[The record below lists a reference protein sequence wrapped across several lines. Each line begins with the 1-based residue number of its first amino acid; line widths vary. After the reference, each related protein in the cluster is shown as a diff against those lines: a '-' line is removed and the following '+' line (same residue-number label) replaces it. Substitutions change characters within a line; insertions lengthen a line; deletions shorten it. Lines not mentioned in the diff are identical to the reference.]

1 MDDLYDKAPD
11 LEKKRELI
19 IIPTTCGT
27 GSEVT
32 NISIMARTRIGTKLG
47 LVSPAMYADYAVLI
61 PQLLEGLPFK
71 VFAASSID
79 AWSTRWSPPCPPRP
93 PPTPSSLAI
102 RPLR

>member
-1 MDDLYDKAPD
+1 MTRPPPW
-11 LEKKRELI
+11 I
-19 IIPTTCGT
+19 SSGSWCIIPTTCGT

-71 VFAASSID
+71 RV
-79 AWSTRWSPPCPPRP
+79 RRQLHRRPGPRGGV
-93 PPTPSSLAI
+93 
-102 RPLR
+102 RPVPQGHPLHQALWL

>member
-1 MDDLYDKAPD
+1 MTRPPIWK
-11 LEKKRELI
+11 KKRELI

-79 AWSTRWSPPCPPRP
+79 ALVHAVESAPVPQGH